1 MAHGA
6 LIRMLRMGGASQR
19 RGPMQRRGPRQRRW
33 GNLQPPLL
41 HCTFCTESQRTMC
54 PPHRTVDCPRALGL
68 WKQPGPLPLACRL
81 HIDHLRPLLATRCVL
96 LPDPWRQSMFHV
108 RLSGTLGARLLRNT
122 NQQRLPCGRS
132 TLHAVPD
139 AEMPVLPVMSPPACQ
154 SIAPMAL
161 QSATSATGPTP
172 LPCAHRWCA
181 SSATNLATPPGLAIS
196 RPSAPDVV
204 GQDTTA
210 AKAWLTTG
218 PALMRSARSCRASV
232 PLLWIN
238 A

>member
-1 MAHGA
+1 
-6 LIRMLRMGGASQR
+6 
-19 RGPMQRRGPRQRRW
+19 
-33 GNLQPPLL
+33 
-41 HCTFCTESQRTMC
+41 
-54 PPHRTVDCPRALGL
+54 
-68 WKQPGPLPLACRL
+68 
-81 HIDHLRPLLATRCVL
+81 
-96 LPDPWRQSMFHV
+96 MFHV

-122 NQQRLPCGRS
+122 SLQRLPRGRP

-161 QSATSATGPTP
+161 QSATSAMGPTP
-172 LPCAHRWCA
+172 LPSAHRWCA
-181 SSATNLATPPGLAIS
+181 SSATSLAMPPGLAIS

-218 PALMRSARSCRASV
+218 PALNAVSKVMSSGCAPPSDQSLRRKHHRRQCQLAPSSSCSTMLGASANVFSAFIGCRVRTWSGM
-232 PLLWIN
+232 PES
-238 A
+238 